1 MLGKL
6 IKYEF
11 KSTGKFMLLM
21 YALLIALSSIM
32 SVGLALNLDE
42 VLTAVADRFD
52 IGGLII
58 GLFAFLVVTVFVILN
73 FVVICGM
80 FFYAISRFKNNLLG
94 DEGYLMNTL
103 PVKVRDNILS
113 KAIVSVI
120 WTLAGFLVAV
130 LSYFILFL
138 GVVGTDIFGNVSE
151 AFTMIH
157 WSNVNVFEFAV
168 VIFEMC
174 LMGLV
179 AIVNI
184 YFNIYA
190 SMAIGYSADTHRTAK
205 SIGVF
210 ILLQMAT
217 SVFETFTLTP
227 FQLSGTDTPFLIG
240 GIHMSL
246 WYAIIVNLIEIIAF
260 YLITHHFLSKKLN
273 LQ

>member
-21 YALLIALSSIM
+21 YALLIALSSMM

-42 VLTAVADRFD
+42 VFSALTDRFD

-58 GLFAFLVVTVFVILN
+58 RLFVFLVVVVFVILN

-94 DEGYLMNTL
+94 DEGYLMHTI
-103 PVKVRDNILS
+103 PVKVGDNILS

-120 WTLAGFLVAV
+120 WTVTGFLVAV

-151 AFTMIH
+151 AFAMIS
-157 WSNVNVFEFAV
+157 WSNVNVFEFAA
-168 VIFEMC
+168 IMIEMC
-174 LMGLV
+174 LTVLI

-205 SIGVF
+205 SIGAF

-217 SVFETFTLTP
+217 NIFEVFTLTP
-227 FQLSGTDTPFLIG
+227 FQLLGTDTSFLVG
-240 GIHMSL
+240 GIHISL
-246 WYAIIVNLIEIIAF
+246 WYAIIVNLVETVAF
-260 YLITHHFLSKKLN
+260 YLITHYFLSKKLN